1 MCWRGPR
8 LQDTPKTKPRQM
20 TGAVSDASHASLY
33 VVICCRA
40 KPHLDMT
47 HVTLDAKKS
56 RVGSIVGKEAS
67 RQVSAVIAGDKNDSP
82 NHICAITF
90 PKQTCMSLPLTH

>member
-1 MCWRGPR
+1 
-8 LQDTPKTKPRQM
+8 M

-40 KPHLDMT
+40 KPHLDAT
-47 HVTLDAKKS
+47 HITLDAKKS

-67 RQVSAVIAGDKNDSP
+67 RQVSAVIGGDKPDKIKLSP